1 MNRQTMM
8 GWIVCLGLLSAG
20 GAMAAETDSRVYEMR
35 TFYAMPGILVGLLA
49 RFRDHTC
56 KLFEKHGMTN
66 IGYWVPADN
75 TDNKLVYLLAFPSR
89 VARDKAFKEFGADPE
104 WKQTVKESEA
114 NGKLVAKI
122 ESVFLSATDFSP
134 AIKPSDAGPRI
145 FELREYTASP
155 GNLDALLA
163 RFRDHTVK
171 LFAKHGMTQ
180 IGYWTPMKDQKGAD
194 NRLVYILAHKDAD
207 AAKASFTAFRADPDW
222 VAAKKASED
231 KAGGP
236 LTVQPQPVGVK
247 STMIKAT
254 DFSPIK

>member
-1 MNRQTMM
+1 MKPLK
-8 GWIVCLGLLSAG
+8 WLIGLLCLTNVIAT
-20 GAMAAETDSRVYEMR
+20 EDTCVYEMR
-35 TFYAMPGILVGLLA
+35 TYYAAPGKLDALLA

-66 IGYWVPADN
+66 IGYWVPSDN
-75 TDNKLVYLLAFPSR
+75 TDNKLVYLLTFPSHD
-89 VARDKAFKEFGADPE
+89 ARDKAFKEFGADPE
-104 WKQTVKESEA
+104 WKQVVRESEA

-122 ESVFLSATDFSP
+122 ESVFLGATDFSP
-134 AIKPSDAGPRI
+134 EIKPSDAGPRI

-180 IGYWTPMKDQKGAD
+180 IGYWTPVKDQKGAD
-194 NRLVYILAHKDAD
+194 NRLVYILAHKDAE
-207 AAKASFTAFRADPDW
+207 AAKASFGAFRADPDW
-222 VAAKKASED
+222 IAAKKASED

-247 STMIKAT
+247 STMMKAT